1 MKLWYNHFRF
11 LLLYKIGVSNMA
23 TTTFDKNIEID
34 QPAAEHLVSILTRPA
49 PPRPKLDD
57 RFWEENE
64 RKVKEWLS
72 PSEKQ

>member
-1 MKLWYNHFRF
+1 
-11 LLLYKIGVSNMA
+11 MA

-34 QPAAEHLVSILTRPA
+34 QSAAERLVKILSKPA
-49 PPRPKLDD
+49 LPRPKLDD
-57 RFWEENE
+57 RFWEDNE

>member
-1 MKLWYNHFRF
+1 MWYNLIRILPSH
-11 LLLYKIGVSNMA
+11 KIGVSYMA

-34 QPAAEHLVSILTRPA
+34 QSAAEHLVTILTKPA

-72 PSEKQ
+72 PSEMQ

>member
-1 MKLWYNHFRF
+1 
-11 LLLYKIGVSNMA
+11 MA
-23 TTTFDKNIEID
+23 TTTFDKNIELN
-34 QPAAEHLVSILTRPA
+34 QSAAELLVNILTKPA

-57 RFWEENE
+57 GFWEDNE

>member
-1 MKLWYNHFRF
+1 
-11 LLLYKIGVSNMA
+11 MA

-34 QPAAEHLVSILTRPA
+34 QSAAEHLVSILAKPA

-72 PSEKQ
+72 PSGKQ